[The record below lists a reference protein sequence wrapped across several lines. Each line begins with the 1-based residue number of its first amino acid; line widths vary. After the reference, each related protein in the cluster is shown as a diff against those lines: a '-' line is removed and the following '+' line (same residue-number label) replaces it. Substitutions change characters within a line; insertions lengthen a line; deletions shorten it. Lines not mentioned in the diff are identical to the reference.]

1 MAAPGGSGAGLP
13 SAHKKART
21 GKKPP
26 AVALLSFGEEV
37 EEAEQASS
45 GFGSIGQ
52 STSQRFQQEQRS
64 RRHAE
69 EDEAAAARTAPTD
82 AGIPVHQL
90 AAPTPAAASRQCVVD
105 DDHTAWL
112 PLKLRHQ
119 VSERQGKRPY
129 MEDMS
134 MYEPDWHH
142 KGWHLFG
149 VFDGEWAEHQFEP
162 FPSVTS
168 ACLLTVF
175 NRAWWITRVL
185 LRT

>member
-1 MAAPGGSGAGLP
+1 VTSKILDQIQSQKMAAPGGSGAGLP
-13 SAHKKART
+13 SANKKART

-64 RRHAE
+64 RRRAE
-69 EDEAAAARTAPTD
+69 EDAAAAARTAPTD

-134 MYEPDWHH
+134 MYEPDWHR
-142 KGWHLFG
+142 KGWYLFG
-149 VFDGEWAEHQFEP
+149 VFDGEWAEQQVA
-162 FPSVTS
+162 PSR
-168 ACLLTVF
+168 L
-175 NRAWWITRVL
+175 
-185 LRT
+185 